1 MSFGALLDVL
11 ARKERSTI
19 HRLAS
24 TDPTP
29 IPTGAQESLQVGYK
43 TYYDFVVAHINIYL
57 KILNDV
63 QTWLSLCL
71 NLRL

>member
-29 IPTGAQESLQVGYK
+29 IPTGAQGSLHVGRK
-43 TYYDFVVAHINIYL
+43 TYGFVVAHIDIYL
-57 KILNDV
+57 KTFLLAILPGP
-63 QTWLSLCL
+63 
-71 NLRL
+71 